1 MTAVNF
7 FDRPIVKITLALSL
21 FLNCLVSL
29 KAYAA
34 PYPGMGSSLLVA
46 PERGLFWQRKGFALR
61 TANSGW
67 ELAAPQ
73 NEASAALRY
82 VKPGSSTASLAVQLE
97 TLKADLSLEN
107 YAKRWIRDYSSYGF
121 EILGTQTFLQNGSK
135 GLVVDLF
142 HKKSDQQLRQI
153 LFLKNKNIVILTCK
167 DERKKFTQ
175 TLQGCNQISKTFEWN
190 LKLTRPVAF

>member
-1 MTAVNF
+1 MTLFFALFVNCF
-7 FDRPIVKITLALSL
+7 V
-21 FLNCLVSL
+21 CL

-34 PYPGMGSSLLVA
+34 PHPGMGSSLLVA

-61 TANSGW
+61 TADSGW
-67 ELAAPQ
+67 ELSAPQ
-73 NEASAALRY
+73 NESSAAVRY
-82 VKPGSSTASLAVQLE
+82 LKPGSPSASLAVQLE

-107 YAKRWIRDYSSYGF
+107 YAKRWIRDYASYGF

-175 TLQGCNQISKTFEWN
+175 TLQGCNRISKTFEWN
-190 LKLTRPVAF
+190 SKLTRPITF